1 MSCSGSVFSLST
13 LLWTGSLQ
21 LCQRRRQRHGGTA
34 ADAVHQ
40 SMSNAFT
47 FSLHIQP
54 LLCCRILVDC
64 HLHGLAG
71 SLQLYNLSS
80 QPLFISNAAPADF
93 QAPDVVALVGQ
104 SY

>member
-1 MSCSGSVFSLST
+1 
-13 LLWTGSLQ
+13 
-21 LCQRRRQRHGGTA
+21 
-34 ADAVHQ
+34 
-40 SMSNAFT
+40 MSNAFT